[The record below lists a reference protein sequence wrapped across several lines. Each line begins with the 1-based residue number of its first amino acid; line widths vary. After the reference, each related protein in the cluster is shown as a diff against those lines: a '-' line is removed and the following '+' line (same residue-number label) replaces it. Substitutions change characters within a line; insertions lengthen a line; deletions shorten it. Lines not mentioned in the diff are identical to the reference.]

1 MEPGHFFMG
10 CGGDQ
15 LLQLRFL
22 ADNGLLESL
31 TLPRGEESEA
41 IPSESDEKDTES
53 ISNLS

>member
-1 MEPGHFFMG
+1 MG

-41 IPSESDEKDTES
+41 IPSESDEKDAES